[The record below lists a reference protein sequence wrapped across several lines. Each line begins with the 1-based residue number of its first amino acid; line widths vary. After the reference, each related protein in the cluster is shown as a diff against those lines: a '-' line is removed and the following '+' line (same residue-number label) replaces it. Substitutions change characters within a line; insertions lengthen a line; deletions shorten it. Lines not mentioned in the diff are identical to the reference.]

1 MRVECIATFLHGTDR
16 FEAGDVR
23 TVPDELGAY
32 FVAQGWAKLEG
43 NAATAPAQGDVTLDI
58 HDSHQGSEASN
69 G

>member
-1 MRVECIATFLHGTDR
+1 MRIECTTTFLHGADR

-32 FVAQGWAKLEG
+32 FVAQGWAKGEG
-43 NAATAPAQGDVTLDI
+43 AVAAPANVALDI
-58 HDSHQGSEASN
+58 HDSTLNSEASH